1 MHLDPEYPVPAA
13 RLVLRPLSDADVPAL
28 LAYRSRADVSRYV
41 PFEPMDEAEIA
52 ARLAGSWTRTTLDT
66 PQQALTLGV
75 QLRATGE
82 LVGDVVLFW
91 HSLEH
96 RGGEVGWVLHP
107 DHGGRGYATE
117 AVRALLGLAFDGLG
131 LHRVT
136 ARIDTRNEPSLR
148 LARRLGMREEAFLR
162 ENEWFKGGWSD
173 ERDFALLEQE
183 WRHNPS
189 CSTLDVP

>member
-1 MHLDPEYPVPAA
+1 MHLDPDYPVRAA
-13 RLVLRPLSDADVPAL
+13 RLVLRPLSDADIPAL
-28 LAYRSRADVSRYV
+28 LGYRSRVDVSRYV
-41 PFEPMDEAEIA
+41 PFEPMDGAQIA
-52 ARLAGSWTRTTLDT
+52 ARLAGSWSRTTLDA

-117 AVRALLGLAFDGLG
+117 AVQALLGLAFDGLG
-131 LHRVT
+131 LHRVA
-136 ARIDTRNEPSLR
+136 ARIDARNEPSLR

-183 WRHNPS
+183 WP
-189 CSTLDVP
+189 DVRPRP